1 MGHGASM
8 KETTLHYYRDP
19 VVEVVSGD
27 SEVNLRGIL
36 IVGTSDIFEIKY
48 LSAERVAKTL
58 ECARADGAIFTC
70 NGIGNN
76 HVDFAHAIEQTEL
89 SGIPVT
95 ALALCPAEEFV
106 VYNDHLDG
114 VICCYKS
121 EGPEVGDETN
131 VLAENT
137 ITELDGRK
145 ALALLKLK
153 MRQYQQDRGR

>member
-19 VVEVVSGD
+19 LLDVVSKD
-27 SEVNLRGIL
+27 AEVNLRGVI
-36 IVGTSDIFEIKY
+36 IVGTSDSFETKY
-48 LSAERVAKTL
+48 LAAKRVARVL
-58 ECARADGAIFTC
+58 ECARADGAIFSC
-70 NGIGNN
+70 NAIGNN

-95 ALALCPAEEFV
+95 ALALCPASDFV
-106 VYNDHLDG
+106 VPNDHLGG

-121 EGPEVGDETN
+121 EGRDVGDETN
-131 VLAENT
+131 VLGENT
-137 ITELDGRK
+137 FTERDARK

-153 MRQYQQDRGR
+153 MRKNRT